1 MLNISDIKADVESVI
16 TNEALTHEQA
26 MMNLSAIPLNYVEFF
41 ETSKEF
47 RELFE
52 AGCLCTMTEGN
63 VTYQPRYTLPDYEKL
78 IREGC
83 TFLRLEPP
91 KCLFEAI
98 QILEMFYRHIPSV
111 THYPV
116 YLGSVDKLLE
126 PFMDDE
132 HAYEL
137 IRSFLIFL
145 DRSIPDSYCHM
156 NLGPEATRAGEMIVE
171 IETELNNAIPSITLL
186 YDPDITPDDFAKKC
200 VICALNCA
208 KPSFANDKEYGRLY
222 RMPYGI
228 ASCYNALPVSGGS
241 FTLSRIVLSR
251 LAERAKD
258 SEHFINELLPHAVD
272 VLCGYMEQKI
282 EFLVE
287 KSHFFKSNFL
297 VKEKFLKLENFTAM
311 LGVVGMNECVNT
323 LMEKERRPDRYGSS
337 EYTDELALNI
347 LETIKKTIDSFE
359 SKYCDCTD
367 HHFTMHAQVGID
379 SDFDISP
386 GARIAIGSE
395 PPLYEHLIQCG
406 KVHPYFISGV
416 GDIFPFDITARKNAD
431 AVLDLIKGGFSKGM
445 RYFSTYSSDSDVIRI
460 TGYLVKKSDVAK
472 LDDGIAVPQANAM
485 WGYYEVK
492 NSRIYDR
499 KVRTL

>member
-1 MLNISDIKADVESVI
+1 MLNITDLKKDVESVI
-16 TNEALTHEQA
+16 TNGAFTHEQA

-41 ETSKEF
+41 ETTKEF

-63 VTYQPRYTLPDYEKL
+63 VTYQPRYALPDYEKL
-78 IREGC
+78 MREGC
-83 TFLRLEPP
+83 KFLRLDPP
-91 KCLFEAI
+91 KCLFDAI
-98 QILEMFYRHIPSV
+98 QTLEMFYRHIPSV
-111 THYPV
+111 THYPL

-132 HAYEL
+132 HAYDL
-137 IRSFLIFL
+137 IKSFLIFL

-156 NLGPEATRAGEMIVE
+156 NLGPEATRAGDMIVE
-171 IETELNNAIPSITLL
+171 IETELKNAIPSITLL
-186 YDPDITPDDFAKKC
+186 YDSDITPDNFAEKC

-208 KPSFANDKEYGRLY
+208 KPSFANHKEYSKLY
-222 RMPYGI
+222 DVPYGI

-241 FTLSRIVLSR
+241 YTLSRIVLSR

-258 SEHFINELLPHAVD
+258 SEHFVNELLPHAVK
-272 VLCGYMEQKI
+272 VLCEYIEQKI

-297 VKEKFLKLENFTAM
+297 VKEGFLKVENFTGM
-311 LGVVGMNECVNT
+311 FGIVGMNECVNR
-323 LMEKERRPDRYGSS
+323 LMEKEGRPDKYGYS
-337 EYTDELALNI
+337 EYADQLAVNI
-347 LETIKKTIDSFE
+347 LETMKECVNSFK
-359 SKYCDCTD
+359 SKYCNCTD

-379 SDFDISP
+379 SDYDISP

-395 PPLYEHLIQCG
+395 LPLHEHLKHCG
-406 KVHPYFISGV
+406 MVHPYFTSGV
-416 GDIFPFDITARKNAD
+416 GDIFPFDATAQRNPD
-431 AVLDLIKGGFSKGM
+431 AILDMIKGGFSQGM

-472 LDDGIAVPQANAM
+472 LDAGIAVPQANAM

-492 NSRIYDR
+492 NSKVYDR
-499 KVRTL
+499 KVRNL